1 MKDINIDVKSGRLT
15 RDIEVRMTGG
25 GTPVGTFS
33 IAYNGRKKNQ
43 QTGQYED
50 VPNFLDCVIYGARAQ
65 AIAQYLTKGTEVFV
79 EGELQYN
86 SWTDKKTGQ
95 KRSKHELNV
104 NEIKFHAKDSQPQ
117 TQDAYTEDYGW

>member
-1 MKDINIDVKSGRLT
+1 MKDINACTFSGRLV
-15 RDIEVRMTGG
+15 RDIEVRSTKG

-43 QTGQYED
+43 QTGRYED

-79 EGELQYN
+79 EGELQH
-86 SWTDKKTGQ
+86 STWTDKKTGHN
-95 KRSKHELNV
+95 RSKHELSV
-104 NEIKFHAKDSQPQ
+104 NDIKFYTEDSQPQ
-117 TQDAYTEDYGW
+117 THDEYQDYGW